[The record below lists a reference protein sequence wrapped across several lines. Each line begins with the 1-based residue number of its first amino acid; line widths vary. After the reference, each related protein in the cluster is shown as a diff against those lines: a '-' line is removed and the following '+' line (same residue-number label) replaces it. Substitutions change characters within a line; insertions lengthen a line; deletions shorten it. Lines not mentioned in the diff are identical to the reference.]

1 MPFKQFQTFQSFQTF
16 GTIGTSGT
24 TGTKVGARRQVV
36 GASSTDR
43 AQEMPMRETTRGIT
57 FLLLLV
63 FAFVALL
70 DSKVHAQTLKKVRM
84 ASSSTNVAF
93 LALYTA
99 LHRGFFKDEG
109 IDLEII
115 FMPANL
121 ASTAVLNGD
130 IDYNGAV
137 TGTIGAAVRGQPMK
151 VLLFTVAK
159 PLLFLMG
166 KKEIKDLKQLKGRK
180 VAGSSPGG
188 SATMIAEKMLRHFG
202 LEPGRDV
209 SLLPMG
215 GSAASRYA
223 VLETGVVDASFLSVP
238 ENIIALEKGYNELVF
253 AGDVVEFPQN
263 GFGTSEKKIRENPD
277 EVYRMVRATLR
288 GLQFIWDRNN
298 QEAVINV
305 LMKQWKVNDR
315 KMAAEMSKQVARVL
329 TKDATV
335 KPESVQVLIDLA
347 RESAKVT
354 KPFTVADVVDYSFV
368 DRARKELGIT
378 K

>member
-1 MPFKQFQTFQSFQTF
+1 MESVGLITEISMRKPRR
-16 GTIGTSGT
+16 GT
-24 TGTKVGARRQVV
+24 TMLLFI
-36 GASSTDR
+36 ASFISVLYVPGFT
-43 AQEMPMRETTRGIT
+43 Q
-57 FLLLLV
+57 
-63 FAFVALL
+63 
-70 DSKVHAQTLKKVRM
+70 AQTGLKKIRIG
-84 ASSSTNVAF
+84 SSSTNVSF

-99 LHRGFFKDEG
+99 LDRGFFRDEG
-109 IDLEII
+109 IDLEIVY
-115 FMPANL
+115 MPANL
-121 ASTAVLNGD
+121 ASTAVQNGD

-159 PLLFLMG
+159 PLLFLMSR
-166 KKEIKDLKQLKGRK
+166 KDIKDPKQLKGK
-180 VAGSSPGG
+180 KIAGSSPGG
-188 SATMIAEKMLRHFG
+188 SATLIADKVLRHFG

-223 VLETGVVDASFLSVP
+223 VLETNVVDASFLSVP

-263 GFGTSEKKIRENPD
+263 GFGTSEKKIRDNPD

-288 GLQFIWDRNN
+288 GLQFVWDKNN
-298 QEAVINV
+298 QEAVTSV

-315 KMAAEMSKQVARVL
+315 KMAAEMSRQVSRVL
-329 TKDATV
+329 TKDAYV

-354 KPFTVADVVDYSFV
+354 KPVTTAEVVNYSFL